1 MNPFSLYKDKGFFVL
16 EVKMGDAKWPAIAIQ
31 SIFLASNI
39 AYLLAGKNDVF
50 IIASTSVIV
59 FLFTIQSL
67 SDNPRFM
74 YLFPVNIITDT
85 QTNIQT
91 RMKTP
96 SWDTWILRGLIIFS
110 ILFFYIG
117 ATGLYVLPCII
128 VAFGLVFPLVW
139 DKYIEE
145 RNNRRINRLIGQ

>member
-1 MNPFSLYKDKGFFVL
+1 
-16 EVKMGDAKWPAIAIQ
+16 MGNVKWPAIAIQ

-39 AYLLAGKNDVF
+39 AYLLDGKNHVF

-91 RMKTP
+91 KIKTP
-96 SWDTWILRGLIIFS
+96 SWDTWILKGLIVLS

-117 ATGLYVLPCII
+117 ATGLYALPCMI
-128 VAFGLVFPLVW
+128 VAFGLGFPFIW

-145 RNNRRINRLIGQ
+145 RNNIRINRLIKQ